1 MINRPRL
8 WRASVV
14 VRVEIK
20 SVECEEKKIDTRVYE
35 GKKKKEYEGEKNWQ
49 RKRDTT
55 GVQGPKGETRW
66 VTTSTTR
73 EGKISGQETRGRFE
87 SNLSG
92 VY

>member
-1 MINRPRL
+1 M
-8 WRASVV
+8 
-14 VRVEIK
+14 K
-20 SVECEEKKIDTRVYE
+20 EKKEGIRRGGKLVAETRHD
-35 GKKKKEYEGEKNWQ
+35 GGA
-49 RKRDTT
+49 
-55 GVQGPKGETRW
+55 GVDGETRW